1 MQLDRFEDVMFGIFV
16 TDARLI
22 GKLLLSPALAHPTIR
37 MRLELQ
43 GTRIFDNSTEH
54 WTQPNGVFILRVSV
68 HGSIFV
74 LHAVHVS
81 LHLQSS
87 IHASRADRERN
98 AWLNETFS
106 IYLAIITREM
116 DAQDLLVFF

>member
-16 TDARLI
+16 TYARLI

-54 WTQPNGVFILRVSV
+54 
-68 HGSIFV
+68 
-74 LHAVHVS
+74 
-81 LHLQSS
+81 
-87 IHASRADRERN
+87 
-98 AWLNETFS
+98 
-106 IYLAIITREM
+106 
-116 DAQDLLVFF
+116 